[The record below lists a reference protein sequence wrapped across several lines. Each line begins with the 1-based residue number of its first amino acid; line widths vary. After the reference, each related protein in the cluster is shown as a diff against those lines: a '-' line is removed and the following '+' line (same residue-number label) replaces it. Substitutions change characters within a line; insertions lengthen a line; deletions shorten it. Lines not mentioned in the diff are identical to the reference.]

1 MEEATKLQI
10 TSLQLEGI
18 AQTWWDTHLTIAELI
33 IELNT
38 PPSINGCITYWETFF
53 QALREHFYP
62 PRYLQNLLEKWLQLR
77 QLSTQSMQDYIDVF
91 CKLRIQLQI
100 KKPDEVLVIKF
111 NSSLVLPLQQEVD
124 LFDNPSLDKYFLR
137 ALVVERKIVPHPK
150 FSTYHA
156 STTHPCT
163 QPSQTLVASSSTS
176 KPASWCTFHKTNS
189 HHSSNYHT
197 LKNIHTNKT
206 LMAEVNTTD
215 FHDLT
220 ETISLNNPTE
230 VDPSL
235 ILITQ
240 PASGRPNIP
249 LVTHNYQIKNELSTL
264 ILNNGNQNISYN
276 ICNSPHH
283 RILTLTNWARS
294 KREVRASR
302 FLIVAWS
309 LSSFAHS
316 VIL

>member
-1 MEEATKLQI
+1 MDAVN
-10 TSLQLEGI
+10 
-18 AQTWWDTHLTIAELI
+18 QT
-33 IELNT
+33 
-38 PPSINGCITYWETFF
+38 
-53 QALREHFYP
+53 
-62 PRYLQNLLEKWLQLR
+62 
-77 QLSTQSMQDYIDVF
+77 
-91 CKLRIQLQI
+91 
-100 KKPDEVLVIKF
+100 
-111 NSSLVLPLQQEVD
+111 
-124 LFDNPSLDKYFLR
+124 YFP
-137 ALVVERKIVPHPK
+137 E
-150 FSTYHA
+150 
-156 STTHPCT
+156 
-163 QPSQTLVASSSTS
+163 
-176 KPASWCTFHKTNS
+176 
-189 HHSSNYHT
+189 
-197 LKNIHTNKT
+197 
-206 LMAEVNTTD
+206 
-215 FHDLT
+215 LT
-220 ETISLNNPTE
+220 ETISLENPTE

-309 LSSFAHS
+309 LSSLAHS